1 MKINTNISAL
11 RANFNL
17 NSVQSQLTASTNKLS
32 SGYRITKAA
41 DDAAGMA
48 ISQKMHAQIRGL
60 QRASKNGSDG
70 VSFIQT
76 TEGVLSEIEN
86 MLQRCREL
94 SVQAANGS
102 VTTIE
107 DKQALQ
113 NEIDS
118 LMAEIDRLSKDTEY
132 NTMSVLDGSCCRQSS
147 SNNVGVKLI
156 DASDDVALT
165 GYKFKIVS
173 EATQATAKTGAL
185 GFAPTD
191 VVDKATAGQIQING
205 EVIDIKEGQTFE
217 DVYANIRDYCEM
229 MNVDVVPVNAAG
241 VECELAA
248 ATNLSFTSVIYGA
261 SQKLNITT
269 DNANLAQKLGI
280 NGVQTTEGTDAKVTL
295 DTTSGFSNTA
305 TVFINGGQMEVSDRD
320 GFRMLFDISNA
331 KAGSDATVTMLD
343 AGYVA
348 IQIGANE
355 GQSINI
361 SIPCVN
367 TKTLD
372 IENCNVCTVAGASS
386 SISAFDDA
394 IQQVSSIR
402 AKLGAYQNRLDSA
415 ISSLDETSQNLTEAC
430 SRIEDVDMSEE
441 MTKYTQYSVL
451 VQAGTS
457 MLAQAEQPA
466 TDDFTDSSGIKNPAN
481 RRKMAWKKNGYRN
494 MQRV

>member
-372 IENCNVCTVAGASS
+372 IENCNV
-386 SISAFDDA
+386 
-394 IQQVSSIR
+394 
-402 AKLGAYQNRLDSA
+402 
-415 ISSLDETSQNLTEAC
+415 
-430 SRIEDVDMSEE
+430 
-441 MTKYTQYSVL
+441 
-451 VQAGTS
+451 
-457 MLAQAEQPA
+457 
-466 TDDFTDSSGIKNPAN
+466 FT
-481 RRKMAWKKNGYRN
+481 
-494 MQRV
+494 

>member
-441 MTKYTQYSVL
+441 MTNIHSTACWYRQVL
-451 VQAGTS
+451 
-457 MLAQAEQPA
+457 
-466 TDDFTDSSGIKNPAN
+466 
-481 RRKMAWKKNGYRN
+481 RC
-494 MQRV
+494 